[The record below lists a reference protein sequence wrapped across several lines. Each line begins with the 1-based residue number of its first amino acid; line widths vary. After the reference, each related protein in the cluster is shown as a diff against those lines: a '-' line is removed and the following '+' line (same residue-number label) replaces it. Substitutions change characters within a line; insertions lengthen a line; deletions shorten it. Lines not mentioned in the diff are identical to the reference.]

1 MHSGDWQKTRGFD
14 KLILCRCDHH
24 PVLQLRT
31 IPARRSFSRPSAGT
45 PDPDWIPVRTLWT
58 YLTAL
63 AYAVAGIPLLLG
75 KKTRTAATLI
85 GATLFF
91 IVLVVYVP
99 IAIVDRASLDN
110 GLNYFFDTLMF
121 CGTVLLLAGALPRE
135 A

>member
-1 MHSGDWQKTRGFD
+1 M
-14 KLILCRCDHH
+14 
-24 PVLQLRT
+24 
-31 IPARRSFSRPSAGT
+31 
-45 PDPDWIPVRTLWT
+45 
-58 YLTAL
+58 
-63 AYAVAGIPLLLG
+63 G